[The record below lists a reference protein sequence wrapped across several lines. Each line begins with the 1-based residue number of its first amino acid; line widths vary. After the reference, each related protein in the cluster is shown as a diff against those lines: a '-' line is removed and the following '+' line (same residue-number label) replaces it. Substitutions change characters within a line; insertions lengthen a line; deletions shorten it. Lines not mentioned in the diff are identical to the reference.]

1 MEPETPGAGLRQI
14 GDGLYGRA
22 EPVAPAVRRLLADNP
37 SAFTYSGTQT
47 YLVGDRALAV
57 IDPGPDLPGHVE
69 AIMAAA
75 GDAPIEFLKRC
86 FFQVVDYDEEG
97 SYKALAAR
105 LAELDHAHTDAARTL
120 FYLATP
126 PDVAQAVVERLGR
139 SGLAARRARW
149 MDSHRARETVRQRS
163 PDREAHEQRAQ
174 RGFRGIPDLSH
185 RPLSG

>member
-1 MEPETPGAGLRQI
+1 MNATPMAAVEPEPCGLVIFGASGDLAARKLLPALLQLYRSNSLHERSYILGVGRTPLSDADFRE
-14 GDGLYGRA
+14 R
-22 EPVAPAVRRLLADNP
+22 VR
-37 SAFTYSGTQT
+37 G
-47 YLVGDRALAV
+47 
-57 IDPGPDLPGHVE
+57 VE
-69 AIMAAA
+69 SA